1 VRNENFPWLTSASW
15 HEVPVSCSMA
25 RARAGGGEYALRVN
39 AAAEL
44 VEAGVPVAEAARELA
59 GRFGCSQRQARRY
72 ADQAVASGRVGVPET
87 ATVFTVK
94 LPVRLAAA
102 VREHA
107 QASGR
112 TISAVVA
119 QALEEFLERGRRN
132 RPRK

>member
-1 VRNENFPWLTSASW
+1 MSGRG
-15 HEVPVSCSMA
+15 
-25 RARAGGGEYALRVN
+25 RAGGGEHAERIN

-44 VEAGVPVAEAARELA
+44 AEAGVPAAEAARVLA
-59 GRFGCSQRQARRY
+59 GRFGCSLRQARRY
-72 ADQAVASGRVGVPET
+72 ADQGARSGRVPVPEA

-94 LPVRLAAA
+94 VPVRLAAA

-107 QASGR
+107 AASGR

-132 RPRK
+132 HPRR